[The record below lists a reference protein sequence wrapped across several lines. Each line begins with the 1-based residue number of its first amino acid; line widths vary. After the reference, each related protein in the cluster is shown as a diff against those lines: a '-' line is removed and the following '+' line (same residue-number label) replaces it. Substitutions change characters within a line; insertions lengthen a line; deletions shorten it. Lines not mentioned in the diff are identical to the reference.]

1 MGNPEKSREIL
12 LQQIAE
18 TEAHLLHLRQQLERT
33 EDLIRQEQ
41 RIVDNGDCDQRRWP
55 LLQEEYGRYGR
66 QMILNEI
73 GLEGRRRFICRL
85 HLSWETFESDH
96 QQGRN

>member
-1 MGNPEKSREIL
+1 MGDPEKSREIL

-33 EDLIRQEQ
+33 EDPVRQEQ
-41 RIVDNGDCDQRRWP
+41 QKADKGDWDTRRWP
-55 LLQEEYGRYGR
+55 LLQSEYRRYGR

-73 GLEGRRRFICRL
+73 GLEGMR
-85 HLSWETFESDH
+85 
-96 QQGRN
+96 